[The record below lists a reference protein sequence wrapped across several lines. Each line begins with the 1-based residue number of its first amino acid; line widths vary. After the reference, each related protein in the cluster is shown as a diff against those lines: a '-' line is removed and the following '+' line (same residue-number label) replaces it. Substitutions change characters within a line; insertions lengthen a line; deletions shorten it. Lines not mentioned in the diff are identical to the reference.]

1 MDDAVL
7 AARNFRFLAYG
18 LIAIWSILVI
28 YVLTLVGREGRIR
41 SQLAVLRRMV
51 EDREGHK

>member
-7 AARNFRFLAYG
+7 AARNFQFLAYG
-18 LIAIWSILVI
+18 LIAIWAILLI

-41 SQLAVLRRMV
+41 SQLEVLKRMV
-51 EDREGHK
+51 EDREGRK